1 MFCAAVTQGCVQALE
16 AKLEAK
22 GMNLKEL
29 APLSIDSTTEWTYG
43 RSPTRRNSRDS
54 TASGISTTNQST
66 SKVAQH
72 VSRGA
77 HKVLETAGTSSRRS
91 SGLLCSPIGSLPS
104 SFLQHQHSFASQY
117 SGGLRSVSYD
127 GPTDRSYFR
136 QHMPPAT
143 AAAPGAPAT
152 HT

>member
-1 MFCAAVTQGCVQALE
+1 
-16 AKLEAK
+16 
-22 GMNLKEL
+22 MNLKEL

-54 TASGISTTNQST
+54 TASGTPTTNRST
-66 SKVAQH
+66 SRLR
-72 VSRGA
+72 SMSGRGA
-77 HKVLETAGTSSRRS
+77 HRVLETAGSSSRRS

-104 SFLQHQHSFASQY
+104 SFLQHQHSFAGQY

-127 GPTDRSYFR
+127 GPIDRGYFR
-136 QHMPPAT
+136 QHMPAAT
-143 AAAPGAPAT
+143 AAAPSAPAT